1 MKCLTIKVA
10 QGYSLYCDCKK
21 QQQKITAD
29 NWRSLMKKYSSR
41 RTESEESGVNLNCKV
56 GEYLLVK
63 HTI

>member
-1 MKCLTIKVA
+1 
-10 QGYSLYCDCKK
+10 
-21 QQQKITAD
+21 
-29 NWRSLMKKYSSR
+29 MKKYSSR